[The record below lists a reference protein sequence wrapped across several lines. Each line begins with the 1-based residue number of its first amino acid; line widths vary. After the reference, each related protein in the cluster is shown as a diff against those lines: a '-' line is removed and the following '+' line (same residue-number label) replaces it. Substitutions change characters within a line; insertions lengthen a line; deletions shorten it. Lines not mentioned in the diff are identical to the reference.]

1 MENLEEITAKTDT
14 DPQQWI
20 GSGVCVCVCVV
31 SHEYW
36 VKLGKCFQREDRWT
50 QRDP

>member
-20 GSGVCVCVCVV
+20 GSSVYVCVCVLF
-31 SHEYW
+31 HMNT
-36 VKLGKCFQREDRWT
+36 G
-50 QRDP
+50 